1 MAFRRRRN
9 SAYSFNVKTITLI
22 MSVAVFISFLSVVML
37 VNFNKVSTKG
47 YTIKY
52 LEVQNRQLWEEH
64 ELLKKELLQKKAL
77 SSLNVTEKASN
88 MIKPGQITYTTGHT
102 ALAHNTE

>member
-1 MAFRRRRN
+1 
-9 SAYSFNVKTITLI
+9 
-22 MSVAVFISFLSVVML
+22 
-37 VNFNKVSTKG
+37 
-47 YTIKY
+47 
-52 LEVQNRQLWEEH
+52 VQNRQLWEEH